1 MVIKKMEE
9 EEKKAEGNFKS
20 FLNRPAVKN
29 FVDTWGKGG
38 KFKKAGITE
47 LTRALFFGG
56 GGGDDDDTEDK
67 VLKESADVLSKLD
80 GDSHLYDFLKNLKLK
95 PEGMRK

>member
-1 MVIKKMEE
+1 MVIEKMKEG
-9 EEKKAEGNFKS
+9 EKKTESSFKS

-29 FVDTWGKGG
+29 FVDTWSKGE

-56 GGGDDDDTEDK
+56 GGGDDDDAEDK
-67 VLKESADVLSKLD
+67 ILKESADVLSKLD

-95 PEGMRK
+95 SEGIRK